1 MRERINRCS
10 GLSYIATGNIINSKW
25 CPWELGYADGKK
37 NRAAILPILCEKSN
51 EYKGMEYLGL
61 YPYIDYEKDE
71 NGKFDFWVNDSQ
83 IKNKYIT
90 LRKWLNGEKLIEH

>member
-1 MRERINRCS
+1 
-10 GLSYIATGNIINSKW
+10 
-25 CPWELGYADGKK
+25 
-37 NRAAILPILCEKSN
+37 
-51 EYKGMEYLGL
+51 MEYLGL
-61 YPYIDYEKDE
+61 YPYIDYVKDQ